1 MRTPSAN
8 DMFLMEY
15 GGGKNFMT
23 PTVLERGKI
32 SLYRAYEISRGKGI
46 YDQTI
51 WGVTIVDYNP
61 DTKETTRRTDLG
73 DCFQTARAASAR
85 VTSLKTEECDE

>member
-23 PTVLERGKI
+23 PIILERGKI
-32 SLYRAYEISRGKGI
+32 SLYRTYEISRGKGI
-46 YDQTI
+46 SDQTI
-51 WGVTIVDYNP
+51 WGVTIVDYDP
-61 DTKETTRRTDLG
+61 DTKKTTRRTDLS
-73 DCFQTARAASAR
+73 DCFQTARAANAWIAA
-85 VTSLKTEECDE
+85 LKTDEPK